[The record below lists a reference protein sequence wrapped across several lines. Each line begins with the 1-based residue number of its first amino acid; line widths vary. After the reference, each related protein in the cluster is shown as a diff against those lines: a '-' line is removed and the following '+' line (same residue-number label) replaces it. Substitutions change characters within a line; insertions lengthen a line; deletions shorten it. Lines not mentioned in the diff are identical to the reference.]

1 MISVS
6 SFIFYSLLGIV
17 VVVVIFFVIL
27 TFSAIRYRKTLKV
40 LKAQKIE
47 NMRQKEI
54 KKLNTQIVELTND
67 ILALRLQF
75 NDFQKKI
82 K

>member
-6 SFIFYSLLGIV
+6 PFIFYSLLGISLI
-17 VVVVIFFVIL
+17 VVIFFIWL
-27 TFSAIRYRKTLKV
+27 TFSSIRYKKTLR
-40 LKAQKIE
+40 LQKAQKLE

-54 KKLNTQIVELTND
+54 KKLNNQIVELTND

-75 NDFQKKI
+75 NDFQKNK
-82 K
+82 